1 MPRVSKDVAPKPTS
15 IFGGDLRAEPRIRM
29 ADTRVGRRFKSTGIK
44 AIWGLPA
51 EAKVD
56 LALACSAVHP
66 DDVSELDAVIAS
78 HGSPG

>member
-1 MPRVSKDVAPKPTS
+1 
-15 IFGGDLRAEPRIRM
+15 M